1 VPTRRRRRPPRRA
14 SRAQCRARCAMWRPR
29 ARSSLCRTGRGAP
42 RRSTFGVLRC
52 IWNTANHEA
61 WAVGVHLDESYVE
74 DLFRARYLEMVR
86 LAGLLG
92 AGDPEDIAQEA
103 FTRLMN
109 KEPDLGDARAWRV
122 CAASSARACSSSSR
136 SVRPSSAEAI
146 SAAPSFRALGLD
158 AGAQAPSGAQ
168 VSLAGTGRAAIRAL
182 RDQAVLASCSFQ
194 TPGSWTVPRLVV
206 TVAGSGNVSGQ
217 AEAADAL
224 HHGSRQGFPPGPG
237 PPAPGRRVRLR
248 RLVPRD
254 AKPAA
259 AI

>member
-1 VPTRRRRRPPRRA
+1 
-14 SRAQCRARCAMWRPR
+14 M
-29 ARSSLCRTGRGAP
+29 
-42 RRSTFGVLRC
+42 
-52 IWNTANHEA
+52 ANVEA
-61 WAVGVHLDESYVE
+61 WGSRPAGGLPPDEGYVE
-74 DLFRARYLEMVR
+74 HLFRGRYLEMVR

-92 AGDPEDIAQEA
+92 ADDPEDIAQEA

-206 TVAGSGNVSGQ
+206 TVAGSGNV
-217 AEAADAL
+217 
-224 HHGSRQGFPPGPG
+224 
-237 PPAPGRRVRLR
+237 PGRRRLLMRCTMARGRVSRRDQGPRLPVGAYGYDVLFPGMPSLRLR
-248 RLVPRD
+248 SEQDERRVSSSPGNARQ
-254 AKPAA
+254 
-259 AI
+259 